1 MSKKVAFTAGRL
13 ADHQCPAGR
22 TQAFL
27 WDATAPGLGLR
38 VTAAGARA
46 FVFQGRFNSETVRIT
61 IGSPATWS
69 IRQAQ
74 ERAREIQ
81 ASIDSGR
88 DPRQVKAE
96 RVAADVAA
104 RAAARKQSV
113 TVAEA
118 WKAYSA
124 DRSAHWGARHAA
136 DHERMA
142 RAGGEVPK
150 RGVKDAKK
158 TGARTVAGPLHALMG
173 VRLADLTPEA
183 LRQWAERES
192 TRRGLKGEVRG
203 ATQARLAIRL
213 LSGFLAWCAERP
225 EYAGAVPGGA
235 NPARSKR
242 VTEVVGPANAKRDA
256 LLREQLKPWFHEVL
270 AISNPVQ
277 RAYLVTLLMLGAR
290 PGEVLALKWADIDE
304 SRRSVTLRDKAARGR
319 RSEDRVREVPLPA
332 YVAALVCGLPR
343 RNEWVFSSPAS
354 ESGCM
359 SPPDDVH
366 RAACTRAGIAPVSL
380 HGLRRSFKSLTEWL
394 EIPSGVVAQLQG
406 HRPSATVER
415 HYTIRPLDLLAL
427 HQSRIEAWILE
438 QAGVAFDPKHAAAG
452 GIRLVAA

>member
-1 MSKKVAFTAGRL
+1 MSKVAFTAGRL
-13 ADHQCPAGR
+13 ADFQCSSGR
-22 TQAFL
+22 PQAFL

-38 VTAAGARA
+38 VTARGARA
-46 FVFQGRFNSETVRIT
+46 FVFQGRFDGETVRIT
-61 IGSPATWS
+61 IGSPKAWS
-69 IRQAQ
+69 IKQAQ

-81 ASIDSGR
+81 STIDAGR

-96 RVAADVAA
+96 RVAADVVA

-118 WKAYSA
+118 WKAYCT
-124 DRSAHWGARHAA
+124 DRSAHWGERHAA

-150 RGVKDAKK
+150 RGVKDAKAK
-158 TGARTVAGPLHALMG
+158 NARTVAGPLYPLMAL
-173 VRLADLTPEA
+173 RLADLTSEV

-192 TRRGLKGEVRG
+192 SRRGPDGEVRG
-203 ATQARLAIRL
+203 ATQARLAMRL

-256 LLREQLKPWFHEVL
+256 LLREQLKVWFREVL
-270 AISNPVQ
+270 AIANPVQ
-277 RAYLVTLLMLGAR
+277 RAYLVALLMLGAR
-290 PGEVLALKWADIDE
+290 PGEVLALKWTDIDE

-332 YVAALVCGLPR
+332 YVASLVRVLPR
-343 RNEWVFSSPAS
+343 RNAWVFSSPAS

-366 RAACTRAGIAPVSL
+366 RAACARAGIAPVSL
-380 HGLRRSFKSLTEWL
+380 HGLRRSFKSLTEWM

-415 HYTIRPLDLLAL
+415 HYAIRPLDLLAL
-427 HQSRIEAWILE
+427 HQSRIEAWMLE
-438 QAGVAFDPKHAAAG
+438 QAGIVFDPKQAATG
-452 GIRLVAA
+452 RLQVVAA